1 MNTATGNLL
10 MNIKTYTEVVSIAD
24 VRGSRIAFE
33 QQYFSENSPVRGL
46 RDESLA
52 ALICLKKA
60 LKQAFS
66 DLGCNAIS
74 EEDIMI
80 AYAENASPRLVAM
93 PIVPLNQPRSITL
106 SVSHSADH
114 AVGVAAVDYGAVNG
128 R

>member
-1 MNTATGNLL
+1 MNTATGNVL

-33 QQYFSENSPVRGL
+33 QQYFSEDAPVRGL

-74 EEDIMI
+74 EADIMI

-93 PIVPLNQPRSITL
+93 PIVPS
-106 SVSHSADH
+106 SE
-114 AVGVAAVDYGAVNG
+114 GAVNPPSPVT
-128 R
+128 